1 MPEVILNNLRFDARP
16 DRTDFR
22 DRDYRPPLRSLP
34 AEYPPAAAVA
44 TLLPRYT
51 KDDMILDQ
59 GTEGACTG
67 FGLAAVVNY
76 LFWRQLRVTDKDLTS
91 APPAKVSERMLYH
104 LARFCDEWE
113 GEDYDGSSC
122 RGAIKGWHHHGV
134 CGADLWRYRNAQGEA
149 KFVPPAS
156 GWEADA
162 ARRPL
167 GAYYRID
174 KGSVADMQAALA
186 EVGAIYL
193 SAEVHDGWF
202 SGGLQAVPGLDLP
215 VIGPM
220 PANGK
225 TGGHAFAIVG
235 YNIHGFIVQ
244 NSWGPSWGAGGFAI
258 LPYAE
263 WTARGSDAWVAV
275 MGAPTLTPA
284 PQYQSPV
291 SLTELSASH
300 VALLGAAADRLA
312 APRPGGVAP
321 WTPDDG
327 YRHAVVLGNNG
338 IVVNRDVTAS
348 DALASLRRAVLDA
361 PQAWLAKNHS
371 DDLVFYAH
379 GGLNAEAAGLARTR
393 IMGPYFDANGAYPVF
408 FIWKTGFLESL
419 EGIVGDAVKGVLP
432 AGAWRDVLESI
443 KDAAKEAR
451 DRAVEAACQRVLV
464 RAVWSEMKQ
473 NAYAAAHETNATLV
487 LTVQHLAALK
497 KARPTLR
504 IHLAGHSAGA
514 IFLGFLT
521 EQLGLA
527 GLRAES
533 LTLFAPACSVPFALK
548 YYRPALEAGVLPKA
562 RTVFEILTDE
572 LEQGDSVGPYGK
584 SLLYLV
590 SRALEDY
597 HKTPLVGMAQSW
609 QQYVAEPGKHPFGN
623 EDLCRAVN
631 QWVTFWNGTPP
642 PVTPQTGRTVFDGE
656 GDIPAAHGAFDNDLK
671 VLTRTIQRIRGGN
684 GAALPQPVT
693 NLHGF

>member
-1 MPEVILNNLRFDARP
+1 MSQVILNNLRFDARP

-34 AEYPPAAAVA
+34 PEYPPAAAVE

-51 KDDMILDQ
+51 KDEMILDQ

-76 LFWRQLRVTDKDLTS
+76 LFWRELRVTRNDRRS
-91 APPAKVSERMLYH
+91 RPPAKASERMLYH
-104 LARFCDEWE
+104 LARFYDEWE

-134 CGADLWRYRNAQGEA
+134 CAAELWPYRDGRGNAT
-149 KFVPPAS
+149 FVPPS
-156 GWEADA
+156 PGWEADA
-162 ARRPL
+162 AGRPL

-186 EVGAIYL
+186 EVGAIYA
-193 SAEVHDGWF
+193 SADVHDGWF
-202 SGGLQAVPGLDLP
+202 GDGLQRVPGLALP

-220 PANGK
+220 PADGK

-235 YNIHGFIVQ
+235 YNPHGFIVQ
-244 NSWGPSWGAGGFAI
+244 NSWGPSWGAGGFAV

-284 PQYQSPV
+284 PRYLSPV
-291 SLTELSASH
+291 SLTELSATQAAR
-300 VALLGAAADRLA
+300 VGAAADRLA
-312 APRPGGVAP
+312 APRRGDVAP
-321 WTPDDG
+321 WSPDDG

-338 IVVNRDVTAS
+338 IVISRDVTAS
-348 DALASLRRAVLDA
+348 DALDALRRAVLDA
-361 PQAWLAKNHS
+361 PRAWLADHDR
-371 DDLVFYAH
+371 DDIVFYAH
-379 GGLNAEAAGLARTR
+379 GGLNDEAAGLGRARL
-393 IMGPYFDANGAYPVF
+393 MAPYFDVNEIYPVF

-419 EGIVGDAVKGVLP
+419 QNVVGDAVKGILP
-432 AGAWRDVLESI
+432 AGAWRDVLQGV
-443 KDAAKEAR
+443 KDAAGEAK

-473 NAYAAAHETNATLV
+473 NAHGAAHEANATLA

-497 KARPTLR
+497 QARPALR
-504 IHLAGHSAGA
+504 IHLVGHSAGA
-514 IFLGFLT
+514 IFLGFMT
-521 EQLGLA
+521 EKLKLA
-527 GLRAES
+527 GLRVAS

-548 YYRPALEAGVLPKA
+548 YYRPALEAGVVPKA
-562 RTVFEILTDE
+562 RTAFEILTDE
-572 LEQGDSVGPYGK
+572 LELADSVGPYGK

-590 SRALEDY
+590 SRALEDH
-597 HKTPLVGMAQSW
+597 HKMPLLGMAQSW
-609 QQYVAEPGKHPFGN
+609 QQYTAEPGRHPFGN
-623 EDLCRAVN
+623 EALCGAVN
-631 QWVTFWNGTPP
+631 EWVASWTGAP
-642 PVTPQTGRTVFDGE
+642 PVTLQRARTVFDGE
-656 GDIPAAHGAFDNDLK
+656 ADIPAAHGAFDNDLT
-671 VLTRTIQRIRGGN
+671 VLTRTILRIRD
-684 GAALPQPVT
+684 GAALKQPVT